1 MSLITRCPSCG
12 TQFKVVPDQL
22 KISHGWVR
30 CGHCAEVFDA
40 SQRLEKAP
48 QAAQTAAESTADGDQ
63 TATTLVA
70 PREENTLV
78 TGDFDATTA
87 PLPAA
92 AAPAQDATPPQDT
105 APSPLRPQPRELSAT
120 SLPSFA
126 DELAALAE
134 RSNHPSRWPKG
145 QSNSRFELESVL
157 EWADSAPKPAREE
170 ESDDPF
176 ADSLPGENS
185 KEQHAALSQLSF
197 VRQAKRKAFWRRPVV
212 RVFSVLICL
221 ALAALLAAQVAVHRR
236 DQWAATQ
243 PELKPYLV
251 QLCAQVGCQIKPL
264 QQIESIA
271 IDSSSFNKARSDAR
285 QETYTLSFVIK
296 NNATMPL
303 AAPAL
308 ELTLTDTQDSPVLR
322 RTLAPAEYGARSEL
336 ITANSELN
344 SSVALAVSTSA
355 GGLPPGRVAGYRLLA
370 FYP

>member
-40 SQRLEKAP
+40 SQRLEKVAP
-48 QAAQTAAESTADGDQ
+48 VAQAVTESTTNENQ
-63 TATTLVA
+63 VATSSIAKKEDTIAAKNDVD
-70 PREENTLV
+70 V
-78 TGDFDATTA
+78 TIIAAT
-87 PLPAA
+87 PPAED
-92 AAPAQDATPPQDT
+92 AAPAPPQDT
-105 APSPLRPQPRELSAT
+105 TPSPLRPQPRELSEANF
-120 SLPSFA
+120 PSFA

-134 RSNHPSRWPKG
+134 RSNHPSMWPQG
-145 QSNSRFELESVL
+145 QGNSRFELESVL
-157 EWADSAPKPAREE
+157 EWVESSPKPPSDDD
-170 ESDDPF
+170 SDDPF
-176 ADSLPGENS
+176 KDSLPGEDG

-197 VRQAKRKAFWRRPVV
+197 VKQARRKAFWRHPVV

-221 ALAALLAAQVAVHRR
+221 ALAGLLAAQVAVQRR
-236 DQWAATQ
+236 DQWATTEPQ
-243 PELKPYLV
+243 LKPYLQ
-251 QLCAQVGCQIKPL
+251 QLCEQVGCQIKPL

-271 IDSSSFNKARSDAR
+271 IDSSSFNKARSDAK

-296 NNATMPL
+296 NNASMSL
-303 AAPAL
+303 AAPTL

-336 ITANSELN
+336 MTASSEIN
-344 SSVALAVSTSA
+344 TSVVLAVNISA
-355 GGLPPGRVAGYRLLA
+355 AGLPPGRVAGYRLLA